1 MHMTAMNSLR
11 NLTRCRRSIHELLF
25 SLQQSRQFVTVHTG
39 ILDKISSH
47 KKSNNIVPVN
57 VDLPLTWSVCC
68 YAKKAG
74 KEKKGKISSKVVK
87 AQLTQNEIGDILDL
101 DSVKQS
107 MQDVVDKLK
116 DDYLHVLNI
125 RTTTG
130 AFERV
135 VVHTDDGRFK
145 LSQLAQIEKKSPQ
158 LIMVNMSSSPQ
169 YTKQVLKSLSETG
182 MNVNPYMEK
191 TTIFVPIP
199 RVTREHREKLAKD
212 AKKMFNQTKTHLDGL
227 YAKHTKTVNSKK
239 KTHSEDLI
247 RNLNSMILD
256 IKQERTAES
265 EKLMEAK
272 QKELLGE

>member
-1 MHMTAMNSLR
+1 MNSLR

-47 KKSNNIVPVN
+47 KNSNNIVPVN
-57 VDLPLTWSVCC
+57 VNLPLTWSVCC

-169 YTKQVLKSLSETG
+169 YTKQVLKSLSET
-182 MNVNPYMEK
+182 E
-191 TTIFVPIP
+191 
-199 RVTREHREKLAKD
+199 
-212 AKKMFNQTKTHLDGL
+212 
-227 YAKHTKTVNSKK
+227 
-239 KTHSEDLI
+239 
-247 RNLNSMILD
+247 
-256 IKQERTAES
+256 
-265 EKLMEAK
+265 
-272 QKELLGE
+272 